1 MILWTA
7 VAVFVALFTLVT
19 VMGFMATRWRP
30 CDLNDIHEW
39 ALAGRGFGTF
49 VSWFLIGGDLYTAY
63 TFIAV
68 PALVYGAGS
77 IGFFALPYTTIV
89 YPLVFIFA
97 PRFWLVAKNRGYI
110 TYADFAR
117 ERFDSSALALAVAV
131 TGILATMPYIAL
143 QLVGMQVVIA
153 GLGFT
158 GRGFIGDL
166 PVIVA
171 FAILAA
177 YTYRGGLRAP
187 AMVAFVKDALIYITI
202 IGASIVLVSKLG
214 GFAHIFQTA
223 GAVLA
228 QRPKPGSLILQ
239 PQSFSAYATLA
250 LGSGL
255 ALFMYPHSITGVLSA
270 KNTAVVRRNMAL
282 LPAYSILLGVNALFG
297 FMAIAAGVQAA
308 SPNAAVPM
316 LFVRMF
322 PQWFVGMSF
331 AAIAIGALVP
341 AAIMSIAAANL
352 FTRSIYKEYVKPEC
366 TSADETRVARFVSL
380 SVKAGALLFAL
391 FLPAQFAIYFQLLA
405 GAWILQTF
413 PTIVIGLYTRS
424 LHRRALLVGWLG
436 GMVAATWMGIATNFT
451 PTITLRFGSLA
462 LPGYIGLFA
471 LALNLIVTVIM
482 SLVFD
487 GLRVPRGRDSTS
499 PGDYLADA
507 GALAANRRSQDIRD
521 LNH

>member
-7 VAVFVALFTLVT
+7 VAVFLALFTIVT
-19 VMGFMATRWRP
+19 VMGFMAARWRP
-30 CDLNDIHEW
+30 GNLDDIHEW

-49 VSWFLIGGDLYTAY
+49 VTWFLIGGDLYTAY

-68 PALVYGAGS
+68 PALVYGAGAL
-77 IGFFALPYTTIV
+77 GFFALPYTTIV

-97 PRFWLVAKNRGYI
+97 PRFWLVAKKRGYI

-117 ERFDSSALALAVAV
+117 ERFDSRSLAFAVAF

-158 GRGFIGDL
+158 GSGLAGDL

-171 FAILAA
+171 FAILAV

-187 AMVAFVKDALIYITI
+187 AMVAFVKDALIYVTI

-223 GAVLA
+223 GAILA
-228 QRPKPGSLILQ
+228 QRPKPGAIILP

-270 KNTAVVRRNMAL
+270 KNTTVIKRNMAL
-282 LPAYSILLGVNALFG
+282 IPAYSVLLGLNALFG
-297 FMAIAAGVQAA
+297 FMAIAAGIHAS
-308 SPNAAVPM
+308 SPNAAVPL
-316 LFVRMF
+316 LFVKMF

-352 FTRSIYKEYVKPEC
+352 FTRSIYKEYVNPACSGPE
-366 TSADETRVARFVSL
+366 ETRVARYVSL
-380 SVKAGALLFAL
+380 AVKAGALLFVL
-391 FLPAQFAIYFQLLA
+391 FLPSQFAIYFQLLA
-405 GAWILQTF
+405 GAWVLQTL
-413 PTIVIGLYTRS
+413 PTIVIGLYTRR
-424 LHRRALLVGWLG
+424 LHRRALLIGWMI
-436 GMVAATWMGIATNFT
+436 GMFAATWMGIFTGFT
-451 PTITLRFGSLA
+451 PTITLHFGGFALA
-462 LPGYIGLFA
+462 GYIGLFA
-471 LALNLIVTVIM
+471 LTFNLISTAVLTVV
-482 SLVFD
+482 LD
-487 GLRVPRGRDSTS
+487 GVGVSRGQDSTR
-499 PGDYLADA
+499 PEDYLED
-507 GALAANRRSQDIRD
+507 
-521 LNH
+521 

>member
-7 VAVFVALFTLVT
+7 VGVFLVLFTLVT

-68 PALVYGAGS
+68 PALVYGVGS
-77 IGFFALPYTTIV
+77 LGFFALPYTTIV

-97 PRFWLVAKNRGYI
+97 PRFWMVAKNRGYI

-117 ERFDSSALALAVAV
+117 ERFDSRTLAFAVAI

-158 GRGFIGDL
+158 GRGLAGDL
-166 PVIVA
+166 PVIIA
-171 FAILAA
+171 FAILAV

-202 IGASIVLVSKLG
+202 IGAAIVLVSQLG
-214 GFAHIFQTA
+214 GFAHIFQVAAAT
-223 GAVLA
+223 LA
-228 QRPKPGSLILQ
+228 QRPKPGTIILPQ
-239 PQSFSAYATLA
+239 QSFSAYATLA

-270 KNTAVVRRNMAL
+270 KSTTVVRRNMAL

-297 FMAIAAGVQAA
+297 FMAIAAGIQTT
-308 SPNAAVPM
+308 SPNSAVPM
-316 LFVRMF
+316 LFVKMF

-352 FTRSIYKEYVKPEC
+352 FTRSIYKEYIKPAC
-366 TSADETRVARFVSL
+366 TGQEETQVARFVSL
-380 SVKAGALLFAL
+380 AVKAGALLFVL
-391 FLPAQFAIYFQLLA
+391 FLPTQFAIYFQLLA

-413 PTIVIGLYTRS
+413 PTIVVGLYTRR
-424 LHRRALLVGWLG
+424 LHRRALFAGWLA
-436 GMVAATWMGIATNFT
+436 GMLAATWMGFATGFT
-451 PTITLRFGSLA
+451 PTFTLHVAGLS

-471 LALNLIVTVIM
+471 LTFNLIVTVVLTFI
-482 SLVFD
+482 FD
-487 GLRVPRGRDSTS
+487 ALGMPRGLDATR
-499 PGDYLADA
+499 PADYLKD
-507 GALAANRRSQDIRD
+507 
-521 LNH
+521 

>member
-7 VAVFVALFTLVT
+7 VAVFLALFTLVT

-68 PALVYGAGS
+68 PALVYGVGS
-77 IGFFALPYTTIV
+77 LGFFALPYTTIV
-89 YPLVFIFA
+89 YPLVFVFA

-117 ERFDSSALALAVAV
+117 ERFDSRTLAFAVAV

-158 GRGFIGDL
+158 GQGFAGDL

-202 IGASIVLVSKLG
+202 IGASIFLVAKLG

-223 GAVLA
+223 SAVLA
-228 QRPKPGSLILQ
+228 QRPKPGTIILP
-239 PQSFSAYATLA
+239 PQSFSAFATLA
-250 LGSGL
+250 FGSGL

-270 KNTAVVRRNMAL
+270 KSTTVVRRNMAL

-297 FMAIAAGVQAA
+297 YMAITAGIHTQ

-316 LFVRMF
+316 LFVKMF

-352 FTRSIYKEYVKPEC
+352 FTRTIYKEYVNPACSGAE
-366 TSADETRVARFVSL
+366 ETRVARFASL
-380 SVKAGALLFAL
+380 AVKAGALLFVL

-413 PTIVIGLYTRS
+413 PTIVIGLYTHFF
-424 LHRRALLVGWLG
+424 HRRALFIGWLA
-436 GMVAATWMGIATNFT
+436 GMAAATWMGIVSNFT
-451 PTITLRFGSLA
+451 PTFTLHFGGVA

-471 LALNLIVTVIM
+471 LTFNLIVTGLLTLI
-482 SLVFD
+482 FD
-487 GLRVPRGRDSTS
+487 GAHVPRGLDATRPEDYVADSSDASRTS
-499 PGDYLADA
+499 V
-507 GALAANRRSQDIRD
+507 RKIIVT
-521 LNH
+521 

>member
-1 MILWTA
+1 VILWTA
-7 VAVFVALFTLVT
+7 VAVFLALFILVS

-30 CDLNDIHEW
+30 SNLDDIHEW

-49 VSWFLIGGDLYTAY
+49 TSWFLIGGDIYTAY

-68 PALVYGAGS
+68 PALVYGAGAL
-77 IGFFALPYTTIV
+77 GFFALPYTTIV
-89 YPLVFIFA
+89 YPIVFVFA
-97 PRFWLVAKNRGYI
+97 PRFWLVAKHRGYI

-117 ERFDSSALALAVAV
+117 ERFDSRSLAFAVAF

-158 GRGFIGDL
+158 GQGLLGDL

-171 FAILAA
+171 FAILAI

-223 GAVLA
+223 SAVLA
-228 QRPKPGSLILQ
+228 QRPKPGTIILP
-239 PQSFSAYATLA
+239 PQSFTAYATLS

-255 ALFMYPHSITGVLSA
+255 ALFMYPHAITGVLSA
-270 KNTAVVRRNMAL
+270 KNTTVIKRNMAL
-282 LPAYSILLGVNALFG
+282 IPAYSVLLGLNALFG
-297 FMAIAAGVQAA
+297 FMAIAAGVHAA
-308 SPNAAVPM
+308 SPNAAVPL
-316 LFVRMF
+316 LFVKMF

-352 FTRSIYKEYVKPEC
+352 FTRSIYKEYIKPACSGPE
-366 TSADETRVARFVSL
+366 ETRVARYVSL
-380 SVKAGALLFAL
+380 AVKAGALLFVL
-391 FLPAQFAIYFQLLA
+391 LLPTQFAIYFQLLA
-405 GAWILQTF
+405 GAWILQTL
-413 PTIVIGLYTRS
+413 PTILIGLYTRR
-424 LHRRALLVGWLG
+424 LHRRALFVGWLA
-436 GMVAATWMGIATNFT
+436 GMITATWMGIVTGYT
-451 PTITLRFGSLA
+451 PTITLHLGGFSLA
-462 LPGYIGLFA
+462 GYIGLFA
-471 LALNLIVTVIM
+471 LTLNLIVTIVGTFIC
-482 SLVFD
+482 D
-487 GLRVPRGRDSTS
+487 GLGVGRGQDATS
-499 PGDYLADA
+499 PTDYLDDTGVASRTVVRK
-507 GALAANRRSQDIRD
+507 LSVT
-521 LNH
+521 

>member
-1 MILWTA
+1 VILWTA
-7 VAVFVALFTLVT
+7 VAVFLALFTLVT

-68 PALVYGAGS
+68 PALVYGVGS
-77 IGFFALPYTTIV
+77 LGFFALPYTTIV
-89 YPLVFIFA
+89 YPLVFLFA

-117 ERFDSSALALAVAV
+117 ERFDSRTLAFAVAI

-158 GRGFIGDL
+158 GQGLAGDL

-202 IGASIVLVSKLG
+202 IGASIFLVSKLG

-228 QRPKPGSLILQ
+228 QRPKPGAIILP

-270 KNTAVVRRNMAL
+270 KNTTVVRRNMAL
-282 LPAYSILLGVNALFG
+282 LPAYSVLLGVNALFG
-297 FMAIAAGVQAA
+297 YMAITAGIHAQ

-316 LFVRMF
+316 LFVKMF
-322 PQWFVGMSF
+322 PQWFVGMAF

-352 FTRSIYKEYVKPEC
+352 FTRSIYKEYVNPACSGTE
-366 TSADETRVARFVSL
+366 ETRVARLVSL
-380 SVKAGALLFAL
+380 AVKAGALLFVL
-391 FLPAQFAIYFQLLA
+391 FLPTQFAIYFQLLA

-413 PTIVIGLYTRS
+413 PTIVIGLYTHFF
-424 LHRRALLVGWLG
+424 HRRALFIGWLA
-436 GMVAATWMGIATNFT
+436 GMATATWMGIASNFT
-451 PTITLRFGSLA
+451 PTFTLHFGGVA

-471 LALNLIVTVIM
+471 LTFNLIVTALLTII
-482 SLVFD
+482 FD
-487 GLRVPRGRDSTS
+487 GVRMPRGLDATRPEDYVADSS
-499 PGDYLADA
+499 DA
-507 GALAANRRSQDIRD
+507 SRTGVRKIIVT
-521 LNH
+521 

>member
-1 MILWTA
+1 VILWTA
-7 VAVFVALFTLVT
+7 VAVFLVLFTLVT

-30 CDLNDIHEW
+30 SDLDDIHEW

-49 VSWFLIGGDLYTAY
+49 ISWFLIGGDLYTAY

-68 PALVYGAGS
+68 PALVYGAGA

-117 ERFDSSALALAVAV
+117 ERFDSRGLAFAVAI

-143 QLVGMQVVIA
+143 QLIGMQVVIA

-158 GRGFIGDL
+158 GSGFVGDL

-228 QRPKPGSLILQ
+228 QRPKPGTLILA

-270 KNTAVVRRNMAL
+270 KNTTVIRRNMAL
-282 LPAYSILLGVNALFG
+282 LPAYSVLLGVTALFG
-297 FMAIAAGVQAA
+297 YMAIAAGVQTATP
-308 SPNAAVPM
+308 SAAVP
-316 LFVRMF
+316 LLLEKMF
-322 PQWFVGMSF
+322 PQWFVGMAF

-352 FTRSIYKEYVKPEC
+352 FTRSIYKEFVKRDCAGPE
-366 TSADETRVARFVSL
+366 ETRVARYVSL
-380 SVKAGALLFAL
+380 AVKAGALMFVLFV
-391 FLPAQFAIYFQLLA
+391 PAQFAIYFQLLA

-413 PTIVIGLYTRS
+413 PTIVIGLYTRR
-424 LHRRALLVGWLG
+424 LHRRALLAGWLT
-436 GMVAATWMGIATNFT
+436 GMIAATWMGVITNYT
-451 PTITLRFGSLA
+451 PTITLHVGGLA

-471 LALNLIVTVIM
+471 LALNLIVSVLLTLI
-482 SLVFD
+482 FD
-487 GLRVPRGRDSTS
+487 GLEVPSGRDATVPS
-499 PGDYLADA
+499 DYLAA
-507 GALAANRRSQDIRD
+507 IEGLSRTGVRKISVT
-521 LNH
+521 